1 MVRFIIKALVLAV
14 VAHAAFRIVPPF
26 WRYYQFRD
34 AVQETAT
41 FADTP
46 SLSGRRQTPDQVL
59 DRLAKVA
66 EELKVPVGREDFQ
79 LRMDR
84 QATTIDARYSVQL
97 EYFPRQYYPWE
108 FVVHAEGGPSKY
120 RAVTP

>member
-1 MVRFIIKALVLAV
+1 MFRFIIKALIVGLLVHAV
-14 VAHAAFRIVPPF
+14 FRVGPPF
-26 WRYYQFRD
+26 WRFYQFRD

-46 SLSGRRQTPDQVL
+46 SLSGRRQTPEQVL

-66 EELKVPVGREDFQ
+66 RDLKVPLEREDFQ
-79 LRMDR
+79 LKMDR
-84 QATTIDARYSVQL
+84 QATVIDARYTLQL
-97 EYFPRQYYPWE
+97 EYFPRRYYSYD